1 MSTVYTGTPPTRKKA
16 RAVEAEKKVRDAL
29 SQLRDLQPG
38 MYIEF
43 DGAAASLAKKM
54 REDKR
59 FAKFDVSHSM
69 KEKKLYIWYKP
80 E

>member
-1 MSTVYTGTPPTRKKA
+1 MSTVYTGTPPTRKKF
-16 RAVEAEKKVRDAL
+16 RAVEAEKKVREAL
-29 SQLRDLQPG
+29 SQLRELQPG

-43 DGAAASLAKKM
+43 ENTAASLAKRM

-59 FAKFDVSHSM
+59 FGKFDISHSM
-69 KEKKLYIWYKP
+69 KEKKLYIWYRP